1 MIRIA
6 HDLCRDVA
14 TVAEVATPRSTAR
27 SDRRG
32 VGSATAPKRSSPST
46 RRSRTLTGFHA
57 RTSVIAGIGAE
68 RAVAGDFDGTMPT
81 LTLVR
86 DPQQTLGAREA
97 LARSLA
103 MAGEYD
109 RAMKVARHPYSDTG
123 RMRAFIEIASVAS
136 SRGHADVAARAS
148 EEAIAAAEKRPADR
162 GAGSF
167 SFRDAGLL
175 ELARGHKPE
184 AATSKPRNGRQ
195 LASSDG

>member
-1 MIRIA
+1 
-6 HDLCRDVA
+6 
-14 TVAEVATPRSTAR
+14 
-27 SDRRG
+27 
-32 VGSATAPKRSSPST
+32 
-46 RRSRTLTGFHA
+46 
-57 RTSVIAGIGAE
+57 
-68 RAVAGDFDGTMPT
+68 MPT